1 MGAKL
6 SYKTIPLL
14 AYMGE
19 VCGFGLSG
27 HLVCL
32 LALAGRLG
40 CVGGFSKKFN

>member
-14 AYMGE
+14 ACMGE

-27 HLVCL
+27 HLACL
-32 LALAGRLG
+32 LVLTERLG
-40 CVGGFSKKFN
+40 WVVGFSKKFN

>member
-14 AYMGE
+14 AYTGE
-19 VCGFGLSG
+19 ICGFGLSG

-32 LALAGRLG
+32 LALTERLG
-40 CVGGFSKKFN
+40 WVGGVSKKFN